1 LAENRLVSFCFFS
14 LFILSLGQLDIN
26 AIREQVIR
34 TTPTIVCV
42 SANPALDRRL
52 RLPSLSLGEVNRAKT
67 SLTLSGGKAAHVAMT
82 AKALGARAV
91 WIGFLGGA
99 TGDEC
104 EAGLKKYKIEVEA
117 VRTESAT
124 RVNLEAV
131 EDSGRVTEVLEPGG
145 AVDRGERDAMLRVLD
160 ARLRC
165 DWSGAGVVIS
175 GSLPPG
181 VTPEFYRTMTEV
193 ARAAGSKVF
202 IDTSGDALRDSL
214 SARPE
219 VAKPNRSEAEVLLGA
234 KIGNVEQAI
243 AGAKKMLGLGAGSVA
258 ITLGAEGLV
267 WLPNAADLSWI
278 AKPPKLKPIS
288 TVGCGDATMAGIAYS
303 ALSDMDAEDAVRL
316 AAACGAAMCVTELGA
331 QISEKDV
338 QSMLSRIEVR
348 SVVP

>member
-1 LAENRLVSFCFFS
+1 
-14 LFILSLGQLDIN
+14 
-26 AIREQVIR
+26 
-34 TTPTIVCV
+34 
-42 SANPALDRRL
+42 
-52 RLPSLSLGEVNRAKT
+52 
-67 SLTLSGGKAAHVAMT
+67 
-82 AKALGARAV
+82 
-91 WIGFLGGA
+91 
-99 TGDEC
+99 
-104 EAGLKKYKIEVEA
+104 
-117 VRTESAT
+117 
-124 RVNLEAV
+124 
-131 EDSGRVTEVLEPGG
+131 
-145 AVDRGERDAMLRVLD
+145 MLRVLD

-181 VTPEFYRTMTEV
+181 LTPEFYRTMTEV